1 LALALAASLTVAP
14 ALAQP
19 YDAPAP
25 SARYEASAHG
35 ERAAALP
42 AANPL
47 KLELPTESP
56 SPDGAPS
63 AGGALSLVSVLGSL
77 AVVLGLFF
85 LLAWALKRAT
95 PKTSAA
101 LPASVV
107 EPLGRAPLG
116 PRQYVHLLRVGN
128 KLLLVSLSP
137 GGAETLTEITDPGEV
152 DRLAGLCMQ
161 ARSNS
166 SSEAFRQV
174 FQQFAKPLGEGS
186 FAAARR
192 AAQPPREETD
202 G

>member
-1 LALALAASLTVAP
+1 MPPLVPRLALALLASLLARP
-14 ALAQP
+14 ALAQSRA
-19 YDAPAP
+19 APAP
-25 SARYEASAHG
+25 PS

-42 AANPL
+42 AAAPL
-47 KLELPTESP
+47 KLELPDESNP
-56 SPDGAPS
+56 QDRERSADGP
-63 AGGALSLVSVLGSL
+63 LSILGVLGSL

-85 LLAWALKRAT
+85 LLAWLLKRAA

-137 GGAETLTEITDPGEV
+137 GGAETLTEITDPVEV

-161 ARSNS
+161 ARPNS

-174 FQQFAKPLGEGS
+174 FQQFAKPAGESS